1 MPKSL
6 LTSRSLAS
14 RQFRMFFWGRTISL
28 FGSGMTP
35 VALAFAVLAAPHGS
49 DLLGYILAAEI
60 LPSVLIV
67 LVGGSLADR
76 YRRDRLIQVG
86 NLGAGAT
93 GAAIAALVLTGANP
107 IGLFPFAI
115 ANGALAAFTSPALR
129 SIVPEIVA
137 SGHLTEAN
145 ALLNTARSAGK
156 IVGPAAAGI
165 LVATV
170 GGGWG
175 IALDALSF
183 FIAAAFMARLRIPAR
198 PAPGATPKLGQQLRE
213 GWGYSYRQRPIFLV
227 TMSYAGINLANM
239 GVWRV
244 LGPIIAAATFGPA
257 AWGFALSLQAVGLL
271 AAGLLLVRAVPQ
283 HPFRDGMLA
292 ATALGLPLLALGVHP
307 GPIYL
312 YAAAAVAGVGSAIA
326 AVTWDTAL
334 QQSVPPDKLARVF
347 AFGDVGSYITIPL
360 AVIAAIP
367 IANHWGLYPVATAGG
382 VLLMVSALLPL
393 ADRAVRTTRLDQ
405 LNRGARTGLDFGALP
420 EGAGGERSG
429 PPM

>member
-6 LTSRSLAS
+6 LTSRSLAN

-35 VALAFAVLAAPHGS
+35 VALAFAVLAAPHGPQ
-49 DLLGYILAAEI
+49 LLGYILAAEI
-60 LPSVLIV
+60 LPNVLIV

-93 GAAIAALVLTGANP
+93 AAAIAALVLTGANS

-129 SIVPEIVA
+129 GIVPEIVA
-137 SGHLTEAN
+137 SGRLTEAN
-145 ALLNTARSAGK
+145 ALLNTARSVAK

-170 GGGWG
+170 GGGWS

-198 PAPGATPKLGQQLRE
+198 PAPDATPKLGQPLRE
-213 GWGYSYRQRPIFLV
+213 GWGYFYRQRPIFLV
-227 TMSYAGINLANM
+227 TGAYAGINLANM

-244 LGPIIAAATFGPA
+244 LGPVIAAATFGPA
-257 AWGFALSLQAVGLL
+257 AWGLALSLQAVGLL
-271 AAGLLLVRAVPQ
+271 AASLLLVRAVPQ

-292 ATALGLPLLALGVHP
+292 GAALGFPLLALGEHP
-307 GPIYL
+307 GLIYP

-326 AVTWDTAL
+326 AVTWDTLAL
-334 QQSVPPDKLARVF
+334 VF

-367 IANHWGLYPVATAGG
+367 VANRWGLYPVATGGG

-393 ADRAVRTTRLDQ
+393 ANRAVRTTRLEQ
-405 LNRGARTGLDFGALP
+405 LNRDPLTGPGLGTLS
-420 EGAGGERSG
+420 EGAGGQRSG
-429 PPM
+429 SPT